1 MPKTVVML
9 DLVDD
14 AASTAPL
21 SPQVTITHPT
31 FSPAAV
37 LSLALALALALAL
50 VPRLAQTHKHQK
62 IYDVSTTS
70 ISTTYCTIAEPA
82 TIYS

>member
-37 LSLALALALALAL
+37 LSLALALALAL